1 MNIGEAWSILKRSF
15 PTTCGTVH
23 VGVLCSTCMDQREA
37 LRVIQEELFPA
48 SEKEVKTAPSDRQEC
63 ELCGGNSETVG
74 HPMKRFRFCIVCGSN
89 LYELPTPMQEVM
101 EVLVRRIKALEV
113 KA

>member
-1 MNIGEAWSILKRSF
+1 MTLGEAWSILKRSF
-15 PTTCGTVH
+15 PTTCGMTH
-23 VGVLCSTCMDQREA
+23 SGVLCSTCMDQREA
-37 LRVIQEELFPA
+37 LTVLHHAVFPA
-48 SEKEVKTAPSDRQEC
+48 EKEVKAAPSDRQEC

-101 EVLVRRIKALEV
+101 EVLVRRIKALEA
-113 KA
+113 K